1 MLEQRYQELKTAE
14 KGALVSIF
22 AYIFISIIK
31 LTVGS
36 LLNSS
41 ALLADSLNNFTD
53 IIASFAIL
61 IGIKLARKPA
71 DDQHRY
77 GHWKIETV
85 ASMLTSIIMLLVG
98 GQVFISSIQAFI
110 NHDTASPDPVAG
122 LVGVGS
128 AVIMLAV
135 YLYNR
140 KLAKKVKSGALMAAA
155 KDNLSDAYTS
165 IGTAV
170 AIFAASMGL
179 DWLDNGAAL
188 VVGIL
193 IIRTGIEIFSDSAFS
208 LSDGFSEDELRRYKK
223 EILVIPGV
231 DDVIDLRG
239 RTYGS
244 NIFLD
249 VVVLMDGAMTVNES
263 HRITEE
269 IESMLGN
276 KHGVFDIDVH
286 VEPCP

>member
-1 MLEQRYQELKTAE
+1 MLEQRYEELKSAE
-14 KGALVSIF
+14 KGAIVSII
-22 AYIFISIIK
+22 AYIIISVIK
-31 LTVGS
+31 LAVGH

-41 ALLADSLNNFTD
+41 ALLADGLNNFTD
-53 IIASFAIL
+53 IIASVAIL
-61 IGIKLARKPA
+61 IGIRLARKPA

-85 ASMLTSIIMLLVG
+85 ASMITSFIMVLVG
-98 GQVFISSIQAFI
+98 GQVLLSSIKAFI
-110 NHDTASPDPVAG
+110 NHETTSPDPIAG

-128 AVIMLAV
+128 AIVMLLV
-135 YLYNR
+135 YIYNR
-140 KLAKKVKSGALMAAA
+140 RLAKRVKSGALLAAA

-188 VVGIL
+188 IVGIL
-193 IIRTGIEIFSDSAFS
+193 IIRTGIDIFSESAFS
-208 LSDGFSEDELRRYKK
+208 LSDGFSEDELRRYKRD
-223 EILVIPGV
+223 ILVIPGV
-231 DDVIDLRG
+231 DDVLDIRG

-249 VVVLMDGAMTVNES
+249 VVVLMDGHMTVKES

-269 IESMLGN
+269 IEALLCH